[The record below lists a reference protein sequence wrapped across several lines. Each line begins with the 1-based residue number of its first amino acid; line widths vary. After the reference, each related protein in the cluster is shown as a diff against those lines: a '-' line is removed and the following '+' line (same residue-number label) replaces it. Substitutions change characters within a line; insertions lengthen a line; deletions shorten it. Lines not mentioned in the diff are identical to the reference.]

1 MIILFNKEKL
11 SKSGKKKE
19 TIKVQTTE
27 KETVSKSVNKKK
39 ASPDVKK
46 TPLTSKKVTPTKTSK
61 PNDVTKSDIPSVV
74 PQKRGRGRPRKYP
87 KNPETLPTQSNK
99 INPVEKIKSEP
110 MQLEPVID
118 MEVLKMNSSEQ
129 QNVQNNNQ
137 TLQKIENPTEVN
149 CNQDNADVTNS
160 ATKDVV
166 CISNFQKQLKK
177 KETSD
182 IRNVVEGQFDDASSG
197 GSNTNTLTDS
207 INISST
213 KGTIETNT
221 SERNEIRVEKKN
233 ESQMPDVVGNK
244 RKEVVAPKPM
254 FDSSG
259 LLSPSPNQKS
269 RSGRIVKRNTFH
281 DEMDENDTDLRAA
294 TQKSIEQDKNF
305 GSNLADSQSK
315 NVSSLKEIIETPKS
329 LKMMSSVE
337 SPNTLKLPIEITK
350 EESTIPAVENST
362 DLVTPAKSPPVDS
375 LIVGITKSD
384 IDKSHSKQSEIVQ
397 GKTTDNKTEPSLD
410 TNLARNINMVD
421 ASITSQSNNI
431 VANESKDN
439 NEKNNAGGSV
449 PQSISSEVIKTSIP
463 IEITKPLPISEIAA
477 APVARSKGRT
487 NTPSTKSAEIS
498 PVAKVPRRKPGA
510 RECMQISRRFGV
522 NVIPQKYMDILM
534 VRKTTFSF
542 VNKFRIS

>member
-1 MIILFNKEKL
+1 
-11 SKSGKKKE
+11 
-19 TIKVQTTE
+19 
-27 KETVSKSVNKKK
+27 
-39 ASPDVKK
+39 
-46 TPLTSKKVTPTKTSK
+46 
-61 PNDVTKSDIPSVV
+61 
-74 PQKRGRGRPRKYP
+74 
-87 KNPETLPTQSNK
+87 
-99 INPVEKIKSEP
+99 
-110 MQLEPVID
+110 
-118 MEVLKMNSSEQ
+118 
-129 QNVQNNNQ
+129 
-137 TLQKIENPTEVN
+137 
-149 CNQDNADVTNS
+149 
-160 ATKDVV
+160 
-166 CISNFQKQLKK
+166 
-177 KETSD
+177 
-182 IRNVVEGQFDDASSG
+182 
-197 GSNTNTLTDS
+197 
-207 INISST
+207 
-213 KGTIETNT
+213 
-221 SERNEIRVEKKN
+221 
-233 ESQMPDVVGNK
+233 
-244 RKEVVAPKPM
+244 M

-477 APVARSKGRT
+477 APVPRSKGRT